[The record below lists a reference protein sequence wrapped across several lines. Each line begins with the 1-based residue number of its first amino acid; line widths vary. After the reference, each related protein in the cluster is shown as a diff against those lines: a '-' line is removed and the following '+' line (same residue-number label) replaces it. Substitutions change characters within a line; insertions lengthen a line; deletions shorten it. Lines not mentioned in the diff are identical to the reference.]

1 MGAGVGEQERRL
13 LQVGGSGGPTSGPNT
28 TDTITWQ
35 IKNAQNQPANAV
47 IFTATLP
54 AGLPFISVSSNA
66 GTCSGPAGGSGGTIA
81 CNASTIAAGTTM
93 MVTVT
98 FSVPGPGTLS
108 SSGHVDFNGTDTN
121 SQNDNFTVTLNAK

>member
-1 MGAGVGEQERRL
+1 
-13 LQVGGSGGPTSGPNT
+13 VGGSPQNGGPTSGSNT

-54 AGLPFISVSSNA
+54 VGLPFISVSSNTGA
-66 GTCSGPAGGSGGTIA
+66 CSGPAVGLGGTITCSA
-81 CNASTIAAGTTM
+81 PTVAAGTTM
-93 MVTVT
+93 VVTVN

-108 SSGHVDFNGTDTN
+108 STGHVSFNGTDTN